1 MRNASISH
9 LISPVF
15 LCALV
20 LLPDRLAAFLGCLQ
34 PSRVAPPH
42 STPVSPSRT
51 TSPRKLK
58 IQARRYCMK
67 IAQKKKNL
75 CRTGDQLIG
84 SFDLP
89 PALSMPCCI
98 SFLAIFS

>member
-15 LCALV
+15 LCVLV

-34 PSRVAPPH
+34 PSRLAPPH
-42 STPVSPSRT
+42 STPVSQSRT

-67 IAQKKKNL
+67 IAQTNL
-75 CRTGDQLIG
+75 CRTDGQLIG
-84 SFDLP
+84 FFDLP